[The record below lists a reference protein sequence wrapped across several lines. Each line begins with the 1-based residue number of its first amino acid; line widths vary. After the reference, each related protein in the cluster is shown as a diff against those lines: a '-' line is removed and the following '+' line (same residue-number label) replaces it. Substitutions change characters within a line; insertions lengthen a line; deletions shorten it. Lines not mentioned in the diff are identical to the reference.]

1 MIPPFLTRGIS
12 SSVSIS
18 QAVRLI
24 ATIRDEGAEMLK
36 ETRQYD
42 QAAAK
47 QAASDLGV
55 SVDRSL
61 NDCPGCGRE
70 MHLRPKIA
78 LDFGIGIVFGA
89 SEEDR
94 IYHA

>member
-1 MIPPFLTRGIS
+1 MIPPFPTRGIS

-55 SVDRSL
+55 SVDRSVT
-61 NDCPGCGRE
+61 
-70 MHLRPKIA
+70 IA
-78 LDFGIGIVFGA
+78 PAAVERCTYVQKSPWTLV
-89 SEEDR
+89 
-94 IYHA
+94 